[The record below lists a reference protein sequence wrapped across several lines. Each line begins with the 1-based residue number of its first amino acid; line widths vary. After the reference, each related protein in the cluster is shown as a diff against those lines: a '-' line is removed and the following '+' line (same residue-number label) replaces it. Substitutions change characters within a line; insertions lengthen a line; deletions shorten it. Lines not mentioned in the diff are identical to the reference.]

1 MCRILLICLHEY
13 ENSVVERFELPW
25 SCQIAHFIS
34 VWINLETTAKEK
46 DRKIIEVDKK
56 ISHFFIHGH
65 TDRRYITFLDYNSLI
80 K

>member
-25 SCQIAHFIS
+25 SCQIAHFIF
-34 VWINLETTAKEK
+34 VWINLEATAKEK

-56 ISHFFIHGH
+56 YLISLSMV
-65 TDRRYITFLDYNSLI
+65 TLI
-80 K
+80 EDI